1 MAEKLIQN
9 GTVVSLDPDIG
20 DLEEADVLIDDG
32 EIVDVGHGLTTS
44 ESDAEVIDAS
54 DHIVLP
60 GLVDSHIHLAQ
71 TQVRGIAGDWSLMGE
86 YFEHMLGNI
95 TGLYQ
100 PEDAYLGGLF
110 GGLEKLYTGTTTVL
124 DWSYPN
130 SLDHAERAVDALKDV
145 GVRAVYTYGPPG
157 DDAAKWWY
165 ESDVTLPEENVRATS
180 ERIADDPLLSM
191 GLGLRGPD
199 FCVDEIARADLEM
212 ARDLDAIASIHMG
225 AAQWTS
231 SEYNPE
237 YQGFG
242 AISDMLGPDVNIAHG
257 NHFTQE
263 DIDHAVQLG
272 ASFSATPE
280 VEMQMGHGI
289 PVTGKILEAGG
300 RPAWGVDVCS
310 SISSDM
316 HTQMRVGLQ
325 AHRMRANQP
334 TLEAGEE
341 VTEVAL
347 SARDTLEMATIEGA
361 RALGLADEV
370 GTLTPGKRA
379 DLIMIDAND
388 FMTAPAHDPVQ
399 TAVFEASPHHVDTVL
414 VDGRVVKRDG
424 ELLNPLV
431 EEEHDRFVRSGR
443 RLVEESTVDL

>member
-9 GTVVSLDPDIG
+9 GTVVSLDPVIG